1 MEKTKDE
8 KIKAAYAL
16 NLCTVSVSQIIDYN
30 DINILEQEY
39 NAILNNLNLQEM
51 PKDEAFLDIL
61 KHLLDT
67 ITFFRIQ
74 EDEKKIIE
82 MDYQKKIK
90 DAIWKAIP
98 SPSVIIASSDPKV
111 MAMALATQVGIGYMN
126 YRRAKA
132 ESQDEYEKS
141 KWRLHESALE
151 QFNALQRDLFTTAWR
166 IADEY
171 EFNDKWRLTEN
182 QLKQFNNILMDTNLI
197 RKYERL
203 ESVQE
208 QYEAYPPFWYQIGS
222 AANKISYEYRKDDQ
236 FGIVEFYKEKAKE
249 YFDKFEKNYV
259 PLLREDQI
267 AASCYLEHVDLLDSK
282 TQKSKIIEL
291 LEKAEQLAGK
301 ELDVL
306 QIISLDYQKI
316 GELDKA
322 EQILRKLVN
331 EDYNRKLNAQL
342 LSRIYVQNYI
352 KDINRKEYGTRY
364 KLLEDRL
371 STTQDIFELP
381 EPKESYTEE
390 EIKAIDRKFFI
401 SQKESL
407 ERKIEPYVNCFVQM
421 YGSEFNK
428 LIPVL
433 DYEKEY
439 TESFFA
445 LDNLDA
451 RKNEFLANTKWN
463 KGTAEYQNRIYS
475 INYEIEIKKI
485 VSKMMNSIRDN
496 LRDYVNLEDCSAIMI
511 DKYKTDCVKLETFD
525 KEFNTDKESIFK
537 KSVMEFY
544 SFINSIIPRALINK
558 IITDL
563 INTVKQCESMEDI
576 SSLESALRSWTNDM
590 PIIEESDNEEF
601 NFENKSTAIIE
612 KLKSKAGIITA
623 NAEKLKLLIKYNGVE
638 FNRYIEKCPTR
649 KISKSMLG
657 VLQSC
662 TSVNRVDLVF
672 TCKNIIVLK
681 NGYIAEEAS
690 YDKVK
695 LADSKSLFIGRFKF
709 SNKNC
714 NIRELEILIKEIKE
728 L

>member
-1 MEKTKDE
+1 MEKKENE
-8 KIKAAYAL
+8 KLKAAYAL

-141 KWRLHESALE
+141 KWKLHESALE

-171 EFNDKWRLTEN
+171 GFNDKWRLTEN

-222 AANKISYEYRKDDQ
+222 AANKISYEYRDDDQ

-291 LEKAEQLAGK
+291 LEKAEQLSGK

-322 EQILRKLVN
+322 EKILRKLVN

-352 KDINRKEYGTRY
+352 KGINRKEYGTRY

-381 EPKESYTEE
+381 EPKDSYTDEE
-390 EIKAIDRKFFI
+390 MKAIDRKFFI

-612 KLKSKAGIITA
+612 KLKSKAGIITT

-714 NIRELEILIKEIKE
+714 IIGELEKLIKEIKE

>member
-8 KIKAAYAL
+8 NFKAAYAL

-82 MDYQKKIK
+82 MDYQKRIK

-98 SPSVIIASSDPKV
+98 SPSVIIASSDSKV

-322 EQILRKLVN
+322 EKILRKLVN

-390 EIKAIDRKFFI
+390 EIKAIDREFFI

-638 FNRYIEKCPTR
+638 FTRYIEQCPTR

-709 SNKNC
+709 SNINC
-714 NIRELEILIKEIKE
+714 YIGELEILIKEIKE

>member
-8 KIKAAYAL
+8 NFKAAYAL

-222 AANKISYEYRKDDQ
+222 AANKISYEYREDDQ

-249 YFDKFEKNYV
+249 YF
-259 PLLREDQI
+259 
-267 AASCYLEHVDLLDSK
+267 
-282 TQKSKIIEL
+282 
-291 LEKAEQLAGK
+291 
-301 ELDVL
+301 
-306 QIISLDYQKI
+306 
-316 GELDKA
+316 
-322 EQILRKLVN
+322 
-331 EDYNRKLNAQL
+331 
-342 LSRIYVQNYI
+342 
-352 KDINRKEYGTRY
+352 
-364 KLLEDRL
+364 
-371 STTQDIFELP
+371 
-381 EPKESYTEE
+381 
-390 EIKAIDRKFFI
+390 
-401 SQKESL
+401 
-407 ERKIEPYVNCFVQM
+407 
-421 YGSEFNK
+421 
-428 LIPVL
+428 
-433 DYEKEY
+433 
-439 TESFFA
+439 
-445 LDNLDA
+445 
-451 RKNEFLANTKWN
+451 
-463 KGTAEYQNRIYS
+463 
-475 INYEIEIKKI
+475 
-485 VSKMMNSIRDN
+485 
-496 LRDYVNLEDCSAIMI
+496 
-511 DKYKTDCVKLETFD
+511 
-525 KEFNTDKESIFK
+525 
-537 KSVMEFY
+537 
-544 SFINSIIPRALINK
+544 
-558 IITDL
+558 
-563 INTVKQCESMEDI
+563 
-576 SSLESALRSWTNDM
+576 
-590 PIIEESDNEEF
+590 
-601 NFENKSTAIIE
+601 
-612 KLKSKAGIITA
+612 
-623 NAEKLKLLIKYNGVE
+623 
-638 FNRYIEKCPTR
+638 
-649 KISKSMLG
+649 
-657 VLQSC
+657 
-662 TSVNRVDLVF
+662 
-672 TCKNIIVLK
+672 
-681 NGYIAEEAS
+681 
-690 YDKVK
+690 
-695 LADSKSLFIGRFKF
+695 
-709 SNKNC
+709 
-714 NIRELEILIKEIKE
+714 
-728 L
+728 

>member
-82 MDYQKKIK
+82 MDYQKRIK

-98 SPSVIIASSDPKV
+98 SPSVIIASSDSKV

-222 AANKISYEYRKDDQ
+222 AANKISYEYREDDQ

-322 EQILRKLVN
+322 EKNLRKLVN

-576 SSLESALRSWTNDM
+576 SSLESALCSWTNDM

-638 FNRYIEKCPTR
+638 FNRYIEKCPIR

-709 SNKNC
+709 SNINC
-714 NIRELEILIKEIKE
+714 YIGELEILIKEIKE

>member
-8 KIKAAYAL
+8 KFKAAYAL

-141 KWRLHESALE
+141 KWKLHESALE

-222 AANKISYEYRKDDQ
+222 AANKISYEYREDDQ

-267 AASCYLEHVDLLDSK
+267 AASCYLEHVDLLDCK

-511 DKYKTDCVKLETFD
+511 DKYKTDCCKLESFD

-714 NIRELEILIKEIKE
+714 NIEELEILIKEIKE

>member
-1 MEKTKDE
+1 MEKKE
-8 KIKAAYAL
+8 NKKLKAAYAL

-141 KWRLHESALE
+141 KWKLHESALE

-171 EFNDKWRLTEN
+171 GFNDKWRLTEN

-222 AANKISYEYRKDDQ
+222 AANKISYEYRDDDQ

-267 AASCYLEHVDLLDSK
+267 AASCYLEHVDLLDPK

-291 LEKAEQLAGK
+291 LEKAEQLSGK

-322 EQILRKLVN
+322 EKILRKLVN

-381 EPKESYTEE
+381 EPKDSYTDEE
-390 EIKAIDRKFFI
+390 MKAIDRKFFI

-421 YGSEFNK
+421 YGFEFNK

-433 DYEKEY
+433 DYEKDY

-445 LDNLDA
+445 PDNLDA

-525 KEFNTDKESIFK
+525 KEFNTDKESVFK

-544 SFINSIIPRALINK
+544 SFINSIIPGALINK

-649 KISKSMLG
+649 KICKSMLG

-714 NIRELEILIKEIKE
+714 NIGELEILIKEIKE

>member
-82 MDYQKKIK
+82 MDYQKRIK

-98 SPSVIIASSDPKV
+98 SPSVIIASSDQKV

-222 AANKISYEYRKDDQ
+222 AANKISYKYREDDQ

-322 EQILRKLVN
+322 EKILRKLVN
-331 EDYNRKLNAQL
+331 EDYNRRLNAQL

-638 FNRYIEKCPTR
+638 FTRYIEQCPTR

-714 NIRELEILIKEIKE
+714 NIGELEILIKEIKE

>member
-1 MEKTKDE
+1 MEKTKVE

-74 EDEKKIIE
+74 ENEKKIIE

-222 AANKISYEYRKDDQ
+222 AANKISYEYREDDQ

-322 EQILRKLVN
+322 EKILRKLVN

-525 KEFNTDKESIFK
+525 KEFNTDKESVFK

-544 SFINSIIPRALINK
+544 SFINSIIPGALINK

-714 NIRELEILIKEIKE
+714 HIGELDLLIKEIKE